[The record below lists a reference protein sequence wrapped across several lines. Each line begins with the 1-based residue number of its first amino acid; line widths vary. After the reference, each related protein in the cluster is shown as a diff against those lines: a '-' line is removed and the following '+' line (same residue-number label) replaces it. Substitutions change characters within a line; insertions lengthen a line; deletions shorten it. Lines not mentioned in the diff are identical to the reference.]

1 MNWLF
6 IGFFLPTLA
15 LYVHYSRS
23 EGSYL
28 NALTGLTLLKCV
40 TEFALE
46 PIAYNLEIFDY
57 SVGTFFQL
65 YLASFIGYTMLVLG
79 ARRTA
84 PHSDTVVPPSTV
96 PALIPWI
103 FLGLAFLLYLPIFIE
118 FKDSLLDP
126 RYIYEQTRTG
136 YGIQFFGSAL
146 LTNCALIL
154 FLLSARR
161 FHFVFIVLLIGFTL
175 LKGSKGQILTGVL
188 IYAIWAVYVLR
199 KQFDVKRT
207 VAGAALVST
216 MLAGSFVLNYR
227 GEIDSLVLT
236 IASYSDYNRNAS
248 MILEDEGALTY
259 YGQLNF
265 ENIVYSKIPRA
276 LWPEKP
282 KNFGAFL
289 LAETYYPFLFELD
302 QGAPSFGIGIYFAD
316 YGMFAY
322 FFIAGAY
329 FFTGRMLRYFIS
341 LCEQRASAFSFIMLL
356 FFADVTL
363 LPVGV
368 GYFLLEHLL
377 LAAGLQKLIE
387 MLENHL
393 DTTEY
398 ENDAIRGT
406 V

>member
-1 MNWLF
+1 MNWIF
-6 IGFFLPTLA
+6 VGFFLPTLT
-15 LYVHYSRS
+15 LYVHYSRN

-28 NALTGLTLLKCV
+28 NALTGPTLLKCA

-46 PIAYNLEIFDY
+46 PISYNLEVFEY
-57 SVGTFFQL
+57 SPGTFFQI
-65 YLASFIGYTMLVLG
+65 YLASFIGYAMLILG
-79 ARRTA
+79 ALRKA
-84 PHSDTVVPPSTV
+84 PPSDTITPPSTV
-96 PALIPWI
+96 PAIIPWI
-103 FLGLAFLLYLPIFIE
+103 FLGLAFLLYLPILIE

-146 LTNCALIL
+146 LTNCALLL

-161 FHFVFIVLLIGFTL
+161 FHFIFIVLLIGFTL

-188 IYAIWAVYVLR
+188 IYVIWAVYVLR
-199 KQFDVKRT
+199 KRFDVKRT
-207 VAGAALVST
+207 IVGAALVST

-236 IASYSDYNRNAS
+236 VASYSDYNRNAS
-248 MILEDEGALTY
+248 MILEDQGAPIY

-265 ENIVYSKIPRA
+265 ENIIYSKIPRA
-276 LWPEKP
+276 LWPDKP

-316 YGMFAY
+316 FGTLAY
-322 FFIAGAY
+322 FFIAGAN
-329 FFTGRMLRYFIS
+329 FFTGRMLRYFTT
-341 LCEQRASAFSFIMLL
+341 LCERHASVFSFIMLL

-368 GYFLLEHLL
+368 GYFLFEYLL
-377 LAAGLQKLIE
+377 LAACLQKLVFMFENQPNLIE
-387 MLENHL
+387 CQS
-393 DTTEY
+393 DS
-398 ENDAIRGT
+398 IRGT
-406 V
+406 T